1 LRSPAGRRPVQLL
14 RAELIRAWSERQ
26 GTADSADILAS
37 FSMLQK
43 LDEAVDPLDT
53 LHALAPLTGAAGP
66 ELVVEVAHDL
76 RSPVTSILFL
86 SETIQ
91 SGRSGEVNDLQRRQ
105 LGLIYSA
112 ALGLSTV
119 ASDLIELAQG
129 GDRLMERKP
138 VPFSVAEIFEAVRDI
153 TRPIAEE
160 KHLTVQ
166 LNPPATDYRLGYP
179 MALSRVLLNL
189 TTNALKF
196 TEEGRVEIAG
206 RGIGWTK
213 VEFSVQDTGP
223 GVRPESLESLY
234 QPFRRASGRKGFQFS
249 GTGLGLT
256 ICRRLLKAMGS
267 ELKVETEQDRGTRF
281 FFEIDIPPTAL
292 V

>member
-1 LRSPAGRRPVQLL
+1 LRT
-14 RAELIRAWSERQ
+14 ELTCYWSEHVG
-26 GTADSADILAS
+26 GTEVTEILAALTT
-37 FSMLQK
+37 LQK
-43 LDEAVDPLDT
+43 LDEAIDPLVS
-53 LHALAPLTGAAGP
+53 LHSLAPLTGAAGP

-76 RSPVTSILFL
+76 RSPVTSILFM
-86 SETIQ
+86 SETLQ
-91 SGRSGEVNDLQRRQ
+91 TGRSGEVNDLQRRQ

-138 VPFSVAEIFEAVRDI
+138 VPFSIVEIFEAVRDI

-160 KHLTVQ
+160 KQLTVR
-166 LNPPATDYRLGYP
+166 LNPPSTDFRLGYP

-196 TEEGRVEIAG
+196 TEEGSVDISARSL
-206 RGIGWTK
+206 GWTRM
-213 VEFSVQDTGP
+213 EFSVRDTGP
-223 GVRPESLESLY
+223 GVRPEAFDSLY
-234 QPFRRASGRKGFQFS
+234 QPFRKAVGRKGFHFS

-256 ICRRLLKAMGS
+256 ICRRLIRAMGS
-267 ELKVETEQDRGTRF
+267 ELKMETEQDRGTRF
-281 FFEIDIPPTAL
+281 FFELDLPRSNAL
-292 V
+292 